1 MISQIPPQKYPSSEG
16 TAKVHT
22 FFELANL
29 FEKKIKKRSPVGA
42 GDDYLPTVPEP
53 VEGRSANLT

>member
-1 MISQIPPQKYPSSEG
+1 MISQILSLKFPSSKG

-29 FEKKIKKRSPVGA
+29 FGKFFEKKDSPVGA
-42 GDDYLPTVPEP
+42 GE
-53 VEGRSANLT
+53 

>member
-1 MISQIPPQKYPSSEG
+1 MCSSKG

-29 FEKKIKKRSPVGA
+29 LRKNFRKSWPIHRAEIGLTVFNP
-42 GDDYLPTVPEP
+42 YL
-53 VEGRSANLT
+53 AALTAL